1 MKVSARSNSNLLLNA
16 WEGYEFY
23 KIKLTKEVSQETWD
37 TEYWGER
44 NHGVAPQRKNSCHGK
59 TYLRLKEASS
69 AANAHEL
76 LVSIGEDLKADSKAR
91 KIRIQRISSFLRWAT
106 SSQSDFILSSVSRT
120 PPSKFS
126 LSQYIGRKPKGIKIK
141 FPHQKLH

>member
-1 MKVSARSNSNLLLNA
+1 MLGKAMSFIKSNSLKKSVKRHGIQNI
-16 WEGYEFY
+16 E
-23 KIKLTKEVSQETWD
+23 
-37 TEYWGER
+37 GER

-91 KIRIQRISSFLRWAT
+91 KIRIHHISSFLRWAT